1 MTDLEITIKFAEIRF
16 PNGRNCLTKHEI
28 YSAWNKRNNKSQI

>member
-16 PNGRNCLTKHEI
+16 PNDRNCRTKHEI
-28 YSAWNKRNNKSQI
+28 YSALKNRNNKIQI